1 MATLSYDLS
10 VLGFGKVDQ
19 AFAQIERRASTH
31 NQRMRGAGAG
41 GALGSSQ
48 RGNHSLEMA
57 HIRQE
62 EAARLRAVKSLA
74 AQKKHALVHAHRLEL
89 RQIEEAKQ
97 REIAALKAVN
107 ARTAANRKAMRGA
120 VGSAALNSTASIG
133 RGAAMVGMMG
143 GGAIIGAG
151 IAKQMHVSKS
161 AAALANKAFGTAGE
175 TRSRE
180 QIQADLMK
188 QSRQIGDVTGDR
200 AGVIEA
206 IDKFVAISGS
216 LKGAQKLAGF
226 MANIADASG
235 ANMADVGQTGGQI
248 LQSVVA
254 TKGLDLSKADDFD
267 YAMKTVEEIML
278 SGAGQA
284 KQYSIEFEQLSTSM
298 GSVMSATTRFEG
310 DVADLAKQMS
320 AMSQLAIAGGADTP
334 AEAMTAIKR
343 FSDDLVQNAK
353 RFDTMRKKAGVKES
367 YFATTNLDDV
377 KNVRLRDPT
386 KIIESVLETTRGD
399 QTKLTKLFGIRGRK
413 SVEPFTAA
421 YVSARVDR
429 GMTHEQAMG
438 EFRKTMA
445 TAKNATMSREEAAT
459 SATFTREQD
468 GRSLQI
474 EWERLTQDV
483 GEELAPALREMVP
496 SIRELAATLKDGVP
510 YVKAFFEQLAQNP
523 LGTIS
528 KVLAAKVA
536 LDIGQAAIGAAVRNA
551 LTQQVAGSGL
561 SQAMGGAAAGFGSL
575 TMAMAP
581 LAIALAALV
590 LAIND
595 ATAGLGAGQDEGSGR
610 EISGTNLI
618 NQAEASLRAGKA
630 LTPEQR
636 KALVAYQEKVTT
648 ARERQMGA
656 LEQGSSVVGLGKAA
670 LSSATFGLTGG
681 PGIFDLEKQKAAG
694 PTDTEAKNVGDI
706 NAILRIDEANKQ
718 AAAAHE
724 KAAAKL
730 STAAD
735 KLSKV
740 NLPRGDQP
748 APPVK

>member
-41 GALGSSQ
+41 GARGSSQ

-107 ARTAANRKAMRGA
+107 ANRKAMRGA

-161 AAALANKAFGTAGE
+161 AAALANKAFGTPGE

-180 QIQADLMK
+180 QIQSDLMK
-188 QSRQIGDVTGDR
+188 QSREIGDVTGDR

-216 LKGAQKLAGF
+216 LASAQKLAPF
-226 MANIADASG
+226 MANISDATG
-235 ANMADVGQTGGQI
+235 AGMGDVGKTGGQV
-248 LQSVVA
+248 LQNIMA
-254 TKGLDLSKADDFD
+254 TRGVSASDTEGMNQALRD
-267 YAMKTVEEIML
+267 TEEIML
-278 SGAGQA
+278 AMAGHA
-284 KQYSIEFEQLSTSM
+284 KIGSIEFSDLATQM
-298 GSVMSATTRFEG
+298 GKVMSSTARFDG
-310 DVADLAKQMS
+310 QVADLANQMG
-320 AMSQLAIAGGADTP
+320 AISQLAIAGGASSP
-334 AEAMTAIKR
+334 EEAMTAIMR
-343 FSDDLVQNAK
+343 FSDDLIQNAQ
-353 RFDTMRKKAGVKES
+353 RFDKLAKEAGVKES
-367 YFATTNLDDV
+367 FFTDKGKT
-377 KNVRLRDPT
+377 KLRDPT
-386 KIIESVLETTRGD
+386 SIMMDVLKVSKGD
-399 QTKLTKLFGIRGRK
+399 LTKVKKIFGIRAMK
-413 SVEPFTAA
+413 AVEPFQQSYVTARQGGA
-421 YVSARVDR
+421 TEDEALAQLQTTINRFK
-429 GMTHEQAMG
+429 GAKMTRA
-438 EFRKTMA
+438 
-445 TAKNATMSREEAAT
+445 EADT
-459 SATFTREQD
+459 SATFARQQT

-523 LGTIS
+523 FGTIS

-740 NLPRGDQP
+740 KLPRGDQP